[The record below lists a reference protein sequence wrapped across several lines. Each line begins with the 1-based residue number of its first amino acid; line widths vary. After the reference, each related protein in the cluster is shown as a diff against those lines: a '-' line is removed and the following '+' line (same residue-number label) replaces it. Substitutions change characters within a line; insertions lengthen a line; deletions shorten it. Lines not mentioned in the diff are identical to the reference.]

1 MYFVF
6 CNFVRKTENSTEMN
20 FQQVVMP
27 SDVFLVRAI
36 WQMIN
41 VLLTV
46 MALMLFMLLGNMVIA
61 VVLMTPSPRYQ
72 RDMAQQCAN
81 GNCDAGN
88 SDDGD
93 SDRDG
98 DAVGDGHGVGDGTGN
113 GDGDAVG
120 DGHGGSGD
128 GRRD

>member
-1 MYFVF
+1 
-6 CNFVRKTENSTEMN
+6 
-20 FQQVVMP
+20 
-27 SDVFLVRAI
+27 
-36 WQMIN
+36 MIN

-46 MALMLFMLLGNMVIA
+46 MTLMLFMLLGNMVIA

-88 SDDGD
+88 SGDGD
-93 SDRDG
+93 TLG
-98 DAVGDGHGVGDGTGN
+98 DALNGDDDSGTGNGDAGDSGAVGDGHGVGDGTGN